1 MRLSSL
7 QGLGEWGLRHATNL
21 GTAVLLLLA
30 LLRES
35 VAIFSQPRLLL
46 EQLYAI
52 GTKTLSI
59 IAVSGLFVGMVLAL
73 QGYAILARFGADT
86 ALGLMVSAALVRE
99 LGPVLA
105 ALLFAGRAGS
115 AVTAEIGL
123 MKTTEQ
129 ISSLQMMA
137 INPVRRILVPRWI
150 AGCLSVPLLAALF
163 SAVGVVGAWLLAKIM
178 LMLDD
183 SAFWTGMQFGID
195 FADDI
200 LNGVIKSAVFGFIV
214 TWIAIY
220 QGYHAT
226 PTSQGVS
233 QATTRTVVQSS
244 LLVLGTD
251 LLLTYA
257 MFGSAF

>member
-1 MRLSSL
+1 MRQL
-7 QGLGEWGLRHATNL
+7 QTLGEWGLRHATNL

-30 LLRES
+30 LLRA
-35 VAIFSQPRLLL
+35 VPAIYSQPRLLL

-52 GTKTLSI
+52 GTRTLSI
-59 IAVSGLFVGMVLAL
+59 IMVSGLFVGMVLAL
-73 QGYAILARFGADT
+73 QGHAILARFGADT

-137 INPVRRILVPRWI
+137 INPVRRILVPRWV

-163 SAVGVVGAWLLAKIM
+163 SAVGIVGAWLLAKIM

-183 SAFWTGMQFGID
+183 SAFWNGMQFGID

-200 LNGVIKSAVFGFIV
+200 LNGVIKSTIFGFIV

-220 QGYHAT
+220 QGYHTT

-233 QATTRTVVQSS
+233 QTTTRTVVQGS

-251 LLLTYA
+251 LILTYL
-257 MFGSAF
+257 MFSQ

>member
-1 MRLSSL
+1 MRLRQL
-7 QGLGEWGLRHATNL
+7 QKLGGWGLRHATHL

-30 LLRES
+30 LLRATPT
-35 VAIFSQPRLLL
+35 VFTQPRLLL

-59 IAVSGLFVGMVLAL
+59 ILVSGLFVGMVLAL

-129 ISSLQMMA
+129 LSSLQMMA
-137 INPVRRILVPRWI
+137 INPVHRILVPRWL

-163 SAVGVVGAWLLAKIM
+163 SAVGIVGAWLLARLL

-183 SAFWTGMQFGID
+183 SAFWSGMQFGID

-200 LNGVIKSAVFGFIV
+200 LNGVIKSAVFGLVV

-220 QGYHAT
+220 QGYQAQ

-233 QATTRTVVQSS
+233 QATTRTVVQGS
-244 LLVLGTD
+244 LLVLGVD
-251 LLLTYA
+251 LILTYA
-257 MFGSAF
+257 MFGAF

>member
-1 MRLSSL
+1 
-7 QGLGEWGLRHATNL
+7 
-21 GTAVLLLLA
+21 
-30 LLRES
+30 
-35 VAIFSQPRLLL
+35 
-46 EQLYAI
+46 
-52 GTKTLSI
+52 
-59 IAVSGLFVGMVLAL
+59 
-73 QGYAILARFGADT
+73 
-86 ALGLMVSAALVRE
+86 MVSAALVRE

-129 ISSLQMMA
+129 ISSLEMMA
-137 INPVRRILVPRWI
+137 IDPVRRILVPRWI
-150 AGCLSVPLLAALF
+150 AGSVSVPLLAALF
-163 SAVGVVGAWLLAKIM
+163 SAVGIVGAWLLAKLM

-183 SAFWTGMQFGID
+183 SAFWSGMQFGID

-200 LNGVIKSAVFGFIV
+200 LNGVIKSAVFGCIV

-251 LLLTYA
+251 LILTYA
-257 MFGSAF
+257 MFGTF